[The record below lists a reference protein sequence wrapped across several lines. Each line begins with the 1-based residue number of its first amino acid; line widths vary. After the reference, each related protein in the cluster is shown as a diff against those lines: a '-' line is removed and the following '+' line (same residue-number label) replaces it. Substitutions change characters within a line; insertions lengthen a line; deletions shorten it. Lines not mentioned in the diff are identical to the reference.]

1 MKSQTIKRFFSL
13 FKPSRSEKF
22 SKIEKKHLDFFN
34 SILSKNH
41 IISRSLDND
50 SDLQNYNEDWLRI
63 YKGNTPLVLKPST
76 VPEIQKIL
84 AYCNDNQIAV
94 VPQGGNTGLVGGS
107 VPVHDE
113 IVLSFS
119 NLNRILKFDKQ
130 TRVLTCESGCIL
142 QSLNDFLKEY
152 NCEVPLDLG
161 ASGSCHIGGNIS
173 TNAGGKYLIKYGP
186 LRGTKFN
193 FTAK

>member
-1 MKSQTIKRFFSL
+1 MNSRTIKQFFSL
-13 FKPSRSEKF
+13 YKPSRLDNF
-22 SKIEKKHLDFFN
+22 SKIEKKHLDYFHSF
-34 SILSKNH
+34 LSENH
-41 IISRSLDND
+41 IISKSSDNY

-63 YKGNTPLVLKPST
+63 YKGDTPLILKPST
-76 VPEIQKIL
+76 VDEVQKIL
-84 AYCNDNQIAV
+84 AYCNNNQIAI

-119 NLNRILKFDKQ
+119 NLNRILKFDQQ

-142 QSLNDFLKEY
+142 QTLNDYLKQY
-152 NCEVPLDLG
+152 NCEIPLDLG
-161 ASGSCHIGGNIS
+161 ASGSCHIGGNVS

-186 LRGTKFN
+186 FRGTSITFSQ
-193 FTAK
+193 